1 LDYLEGT
8 KTEIEQIVT
17 TISPYNWQ
25 SQLMEYN
32 EATKENFI
40 QMINKDTKSILHIAT
55 HGYAFTEYDINDTT
69 INKKSLKYN
78 YKYSANP
85 MVRSG
90 LILAGGNWAWRGS
103 DTLKKLGIGNG
114 ILTALEVSRLNLK
127 KTKLVVLSACETGLG
142 KIEGSEG
149 TFGLKRGFKLAG
161 VEQMIVSLWSV
172 PDKETME
179 LMTLFYSDLT
189 KSLNPIAS
197 FEKAQKE
204 MRNKYPT
211 EPEKWAGFV
220 LVR

>member
-1 LDYLEGT
+1 MRLEGRH
-8 KTEIEQIVT
+8 
-17 TISPYNWQ
+17 
-25 SQLMEYN
+25 
-32 EATKENFI
+32 A
-40 QMINKDTKSILHIAT
+40 KSILHIAT
-55 HGYAFTEYDINDTT
+55 HGYAFPEYNFDDTT
-69 INKKSLKYN
+69 TGKNSLR
-78 YKYSANP
+78 YSYRYSTNP

-90 LILAGGNWAWRGS
+90 LILAGGNWAWTGS
-103 DTLKKLGIGNG
+103 DTLSKLGAEQNG
-114 ILTALEVSRLNLK
+114 ILTALEVSQLNLK

-189 KSLNPIAS
+189 KTLNPVTS

-204 MRNKYPT
+204 MRTKYPT
-211 EPEKWAGFV
+211 DPEKWAGFV